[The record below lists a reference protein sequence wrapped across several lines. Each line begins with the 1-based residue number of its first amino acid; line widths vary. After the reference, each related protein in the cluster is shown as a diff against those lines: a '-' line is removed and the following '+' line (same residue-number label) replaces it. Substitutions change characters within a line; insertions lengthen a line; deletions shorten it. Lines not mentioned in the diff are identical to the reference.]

1 MMDGLGLAETTPG
14 PLILV
19 TQFVGFL
26 AGFRDGGFGMAL
38 LAALVTLWVTFAPC
52 FLWIFAGAPYVERII
67 HMPRLSG
74 ALRAIT
80 AAIVGVILNLSIWFA
95 AHVFFRNIGTF
106 EAGPLRMILPDLASL
121 DPWAVGIALITALLL
136 LVLHAGIG
144 RTLLAGAILGV
155 FSLLSF
161 T

>member
-1 MMDGLGLAETTPG
+1 
-14 PLILV
+14 
-19 TQFVGFL
+19 
-26 AGFRDGGFGMAL
+26 
-38 LAALVTLWVTFAPC
+38 
-52 FLWIFAGAPYVERII
+52 
-67 HMPRLSG
+67 MPRLSG

-80 AAIVGVILNLSIWFA
+80 AAVVGVILNLSIWFA

-106 EAGPLRMILPDLASL
+106 EADPMQMIRPELASF
-121 DPWAVGIALITALLL
+121 DPWAIGIALITALLL

-144 RTLLAGAILGV
+144 RTLLTGAILGA